1 MSEPAELAMARM
13 EACLHEHLECQNV
26 SFRFELP
33 EKGLAFRSARIEEGV
48 AKLSFDASDCE
59 ELSTIT
65 EKEVATIV
73 RLVLEGKR
81 PEFFYIAIPP
91 GHPFH
96 ERQYMLYSPA
106 YLRGTMVG
114 DVFAK
119 IDWEMKCLTIGAKT
133 DEAKTEFWDASLTS
147 KLEGRLGTVLNF
159 PSTRSS
165 GSVKISCKS
174 IKVEETDDECI
185 FVGEPELQIINDTSP
200 DYTKYINSVLDR
212 VAHHDQPLFLKLKEY
227 IKLIKAVEMLKEKGV
242 TFDKKWYMGLTT
254 KKTESQAVQ
263 VQHGNSNIPTEFEF
277 NEVIKYLPPDIK
289 VEKKTKTG
297 LRCVSKDGQ
306 STFAMSVN
314 DYDFLYDGFD
324 PKQPLGCIDE
334 ADGLIVP
341 DVDSWSELYRETVPW
356 PRVWVMPGKG
366 GVRTAGGGVTTSRI
380 PTSHVPCGTSTKH
393 STQMHQTPKR
403 NGLYERSGNGISVT
417 SSNVPSSASTR
428 APPKGMIPQRENP
441 QRVPSKV
448 VGPRG
453 KQSSAAAKPFEQS
466 KYGYQDGG
474 SLQMHDKSGK
484 NLLEVGSMKGAVR
497 RNVDGEE
504 TGMFVQFPTIVL
516 QSDLAELGQ
525 DGVSDTTGD
534 CGVLSP
540 SDAGDDMPSRFQFC
554 SPIGSDDEMD

>member
-1 MSEPAELAMARM
+1 MARM
-13 EACLHEHLECQNV
+13 EACLHDHLECQNV

-59 ELSTIT
+59 DLSTIT
-65 EKEVATIV
+65 EEEVATIV

-81 PEFFYIAIPP
+81 PEFFYIPIPP

-133 DEAKTEFWDASLTS
+133 DEEKTEFWDASLTS
-147 KLEGRLGTVLNF
+147 NLEGRLGTLLNF
-159 PSTRSS
+159 ARTQPS

-174 IKVEETDDECI
+174 LKVEKTENECI
-185 FVGEPELQIINDTSP
+185 FVREPQLQIVSDASP
-200 DYTKYINSVLDR
+200 GYTKYINSVLDR

-227 IKLIKAVEMLKEKGV
+227 IKLIKAIEMLKEKGV

-254 KKTESQAVQ
+254 KKIESQAIQ
-263 VQHGNSNIPTEFEF
+263 VKHGNSNIPTEVEF
-277 NEVIKYLPPDIK
+277 KEVIKYLPPDIR

-306 STFAMSVN
+306 STFAMSIN

-324 PKQPLGCIDE
+324 PKQPVGIRE
-334 ADGLIVP
+334 DGLIVP

-441 QRVPSKV
+441 QQVPSKV

-453 KQSSAAAKPFEQS
+453 KQSSAAAKPFKQS

-484 NLLEVGSMKGAVR
+484 KLLEVDSMKFAVR
-497 RNVDGEE
+497 KNGEE
-504 TGMFVQFPTIVL
+504 MGILAQIPTIVRL
-516 QSDLAELGQ
+516 GDLELGQ
-525 DGVSDTTGD
+525 DGVSDTAGD
-534 CGVLSP
+534 YGVFSP
-540 SDAGDDMPSRFQFC
+540 SDAGDDMPRFPFC